1 MGIEMAQQGRKME
14 ALAYLRRAVTTEA
27 LNAEVW
33 LWLAHVSPDI
43 NEYQNCV
50 HQALAHNPQH
60 PTAQRMWQDIEYQS
74 GGMSPPMFA
83 AEAAQTMS
91 QSHNRQTRLRRLLI
105 LLNVIMITF
114 SCGVLGRIALERL
127 DVNDLNSLIPFLE
140 SSKRIQFAVGDETN
154 AVGFQVDVPKSWFLA
169 DRGSPSWRAER
180 DRLQREFPPDVGE
193 DNFWRDVETDLG
205 EVTRHSLTGE
215 FEDNVTILETD
226 SELIQ
231 SSPDTIANLSLIA
244 VNAISDEYPDNSCEN
259 LRQLA
264 ADERRTSQ
272 QSESFIDSEVRERD
286 SGDCITVSE
295 FLTTTDDNVEI
306 RLFRINIP
314 VAEKQLALW
323 NIVIPDALYADSY
336 RSDVEQIIDSLRYN
350 PGK

>member
-1 MGIEMAQQGRKME
+1 
-14 ALAYLRRAVTTEA
+14 
-27 LNAEVW
+27 
-33 LWLAHVSPDI
+33 
-43 NEYQNCV
+43 
-50 HQALAHNPQH
+50 
-60 PTAQRMWQDIEYQS
+60 
-74 GGMSPPMFA
+74 
-83 AEAAQTMS
+83 
-91 QSHNRQTRLRRLLI
+91 
-105 LLNVIMITF
+105 
-114 SCGVLGRIALERL
+114 
-127 DVNDLNSLIPFLE
+127 
-140 SSKRIQFAVGDETN
+140 
-154 AVGFQVDVPKSWFLA
+154 
-169 DRGSPSWRAER
+169 
-180 DRLQREFPPDVGE
+180 
-193 DNFWRDVETDLG
+193 
-205 EVTRHSLTGE
+205 E

-226 SELIQ
+226 SEVIQ
-231 SSPDTIANLSLIA
+231 QSPDTIANLSLIA

-323 NIVIPDALYADSY
+323 NIVIPDALYADRY